1 MSTDTSNPIKVSPE
15 KCNLIEVKDTDL
27 KIAITNMLEIIK
39 EIMYKFLYEIY
50 ENTKTRMK
58 EKNSLGF
65 ADKALEIPRC

>member
-1 MSTDTSNPIKVSPE
+1 MSTNTSNPIKVSPE
-15 KCNLIEVKDTDL
+15 KCNLIEVKDMDL

-39 EIMYKFLYEIY
+39 EEMCKFLNEIY
-50 ENTKTRMK
+50 ENTKTKMK